1 MFKLKIDSFKILC
14 LIAEKEM
21 SKTEFAE
28 SIDYTRSNFN
38 VILKRGTCKTHVA
51 GKIAH
56 ALGVPVSE
64 ITINE

>member
-1 MFKLKIDSFKILC
+1 MLKLKIDSFKILC

-21 SKTEFAE
+21 SKTELAE
-28 SIDYTRSNFN
+28 SFGYTYRGFN
-38 VILKRGTCKTHVA
+38 DILRRGTCNTQVA